1 MTRRSW
7 TRRTYRQIDE
17 LPAYD
22 DGELARIRDA
32 DAQTAKEIDRLGST
46 EMLNGAAVLVTHVG
60 NRSLWEQRSQRTA
73 QAMILRV
80 RPVPGASPGE
90 IVRMLE
96 QEREARVRHPF
107 GKIVRL
113 SVIALTVA
121 FWTFWALDSD
131 AAESTYC
138 DRAALA
144 RAEAEAVRAEAQYY
158 RSPTPQAIAMV
169 EAALDWKRAAEA
181 LCAGR
186 ETVVDPFEDEPPVL
200 VDTELSPE
208 AAAWMAVCGEQ
219 TPEECGGIETP
230 AEKW

>member
-7 TRRTYRQIDE
+7 TRRTYRQVDE
-17 LPAYD
+17 LPACTED
-22 DGELARIRDA
+22 DFTAEDLEKMAEVDARTYQLASS
-32 DAQTAKEIDRLGST
+32 E
-46 EMLNGAAVLVTHVG
+46 
-60 NRSLWEQRSQRTA
+60 RTA
-73 QAMILRV
+73 QAMIRRV
-80 RPVPGASPGE
+80 RPVPGTTPSE
-90 IVRMLE
+90 IVRQLE
-96 QEREARVRHPF
+96 QEREARVRHPL
-107 GKIVRL
+107 GQIVKL
-113 SVIALTVA
+113 SVITLAVS
-121 FWTFWALDSD
+121 FWTFYALDSD

-138 DRAALA
+138 DRAALT

-158 RSPTPQAIAMV
+158 RSPTPQALAMV

-200 VDTELSPE
+200 VDTDLSPE